1 MLLAGCPWTVELVKV
16 ETALFLIF
24 KAVVDAVN
32 ISVILRN
39 GQGRGRGRSRG
50 GCWARTSVQKN
61 LAVDNVGSNALLL
74 FLLLL
79 PNSKHQ
85 SVGVANPSDKIDKT
99 AFNLLEM

>member
-1 MLLAGCPWTVELVKV
+1 MLDGSPWSVELLKV
-16 ETALFLIF
+16 NVGLFLLKPII
-24 KAVVDAVN
+24 DALN
-32 ISVILRN
+32 IIDMLRD
-39 GQGRGRGRSRG
+39 GQGRGGRQSSASSG
-50 GCWARTSVQKN
+50 QLMPSVQKN

>member
-39 GQGRGRGRSRG
+39 GQGRGRGRSRAG

-61 LAVDNVGSNALLL
+61 LAVDNVWSGTLDLLL
-74 FLLLL
+74 VFLHHR
-79 PNSKHQ
+79 K
-85 SVGVANPSDKIDKT
+85 
-99 AFNLLEM
+99 